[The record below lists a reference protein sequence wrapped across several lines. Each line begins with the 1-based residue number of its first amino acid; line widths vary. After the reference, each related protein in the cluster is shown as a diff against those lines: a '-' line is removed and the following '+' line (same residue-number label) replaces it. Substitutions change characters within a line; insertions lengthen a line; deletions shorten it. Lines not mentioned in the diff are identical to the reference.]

1 MIPALGIAKPDM
13 QTLLCFNLVGSNAN
27 IQVSFN
33 ILNMLNRHFLS
44 CGVSFGIAQSQHS
57 SQAVMN
63 MCTSWC
69 IVKAGSQERDPAG
82 EFQSTVSMEE
92 SVPS

>member
-1 MIPALGIAKPDM
+1 M
-13 QTLLCFNLVGSNAN
+13 
-27 IQVSFN
+27 
-33 ILNMLNRHFLS
+33 
-44 CGVSFGIAQSQHS
+44 QSQQS

-63 MCTSWC
+63 MCTSWY

-82 EFQSTVSMEE
+82 EFQSSVSMEE